1 MYASRDGAPLT
12 DLRQQEIDLLEDG
25 VPQTIETFER
35 VSVQASTPEAT
46 RVEPNSIRAG
56 QQMAADPRARVFV
69 LFLDSY
75 HMEAQFAG
83 QLRAPIQRFLE
94 EGLGPDDLVAVLTP
108 EMEVGDLT
116 FSRRTTVTSGL
127 FAQLSEWMRRETASD
142 PIDATERLYQACY
155 PNEKD
160 GTAAEMIRRR
170 RQKRTFDSLNNL
182 AVHLGSLR
190 DERKTVLVATM
201 GWRLIEPNLG
211 LMERK
216 PGEGPPP
223 LAPVDL
229 LRRGRGRDGSDLTN
243 DSMRMACE
251 GDRMALANLDHR
263 ERMREITG
271 DANRANVSFYP
282 LTPLRNPAFGGPNL
296 AQLSTLREMATDTDG
311 LAIVNTNNL
320 AEPLQRL
327 VADMSSYY
335 LLGYQSTNAK
345 LDGRFRTI
353 KVSVKRPN
361 VQVRARSGYRAVAAA
376 DVITATRV
384 SPPASPR
391 ADDPIVRAFSNV
403 ASASMPIPL
412 RLRTSVWVRQAA
424 AGSEGLI
431 WVVGELDA
439 STRREAGW
447 ASGATAEI
455 TVLAPDE
462 RSMRSSVKLAAGSSV
477 FAVRIP
483 ESGSAAPGRYA
494 VRASVRANG
503 SGDSIAE
510 TVTAT
515 VADTAAGLGEPL
527 MLRRSPSTGT
537 RYVEAADPRFARNE
551 RLRLELPTSSSA
563 PAEARIVDRA
573 GQTTQVPAEVSTRP
587 DASGSF
593 HWIVVDVTLAPFAAA
608 DYAVVV
614 TQEGTSHA
622 AGFRVVQ

>member
-1 MYASRDGAPLT
+1 M
-12 DLRQQEIDLLEDG
+12 
-25 VPQTIETFER
+25 
-35 VSVQASTPEAT
+35 
-46 RVEPNSIRAG
+46 
-56 QQMAADPRARVFV
+56 
-69 LFLDSY
+69 
-75 HMEAQFAG
+75 
-83 QLRAPIQRFLE
+83 
-94 EGLGPDDLVAVLTP
+94 
-108 EMEVGDLT
+108 
-116 FSRRTTVTSGL
+116 
-127 FAQLSEWMRRETASD
+127 
-142 PIDATERLYQACY
+142 
-155 PNEKD
+155 KD
-160 GTAAEMIRRR
+160 GTAAEMIKRRR
-170 RQKRTFDSLNNL
+170 EKRTFDTLNDL

-282 LTPLRNPAFGGPNL
+282 MTPLRNPAFGGPTL

-361 VQVRARSGYRAVAAA
+361 VQVRARSGYRAVFAT

-391 ADDPIVRAFSNV
+391 ADDPIARAFNRV
-403 ASASMPIPL
+403 GSASTPIPL
-412 RLRTSVWVRQAA
+412 RLRTSVWARQAA
-424 AGSEGLI
+424 AGSEGLL

-439 STRREAGW
+439 SMRREAGW
-447 ASGATAEI
+447 TAGATAEI
-455 TVLAPDE
+455 TVLAPDQ
-462 RSMRSSVKLAAGSSV
+462 RSMRSSVKLAPGSSV
-477 FAVRIP
+477 FALRIP
-483 ESGSAAPGRYA
+483 ESGSAAPGRYG
-494 VRASVRANG
+494 VRASVRPNG
-503 SGDSIAE
+503 SGDSVTE

-551 RLRLELPTSSSA
+551 RLRLELPTSSSS
-563 PAEARIVDRA
+563 PADARIVDRA
-573 GQTTQVPAEVSTRP
+573 GQTTQVRAQVSTRP

-593 HWIVVDVTLAPFAAA
+593 RWIVVDVTLAPFAAA

-614 TQEGTSHA
+614 TQDGTSHA